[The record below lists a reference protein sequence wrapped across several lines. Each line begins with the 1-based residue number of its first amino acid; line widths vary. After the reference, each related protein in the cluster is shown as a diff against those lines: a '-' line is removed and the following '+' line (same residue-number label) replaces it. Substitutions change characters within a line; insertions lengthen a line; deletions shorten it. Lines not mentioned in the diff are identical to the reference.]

1 MRTKRLVL
9 VGALAL
15 ALAGGGGTALA
26 VNGTAPPVAAG
37 GTAGEAVGKTA
48 GGQARETAAVRASAP
63 PAASRAAGPRVV
75 RPYQPVEIGRG
86 AKMGLLPEGRQ
97 NYVVAWEDY
106 AGSVERAKGYAG
118 DSIRPESLSGGLHT
132 EGDDALY
139 TGAFRTGT
147 VPARVTLRIDGGAEV
162 EAGMLRLPG
171 DPGWGTYHY
180 DAAGAGAPRESVTVT
195 AYGPDGSVLADLT
208 FRPFPAGH

>member
-9 VGALAL
+9 AGIAAL

-26 VNGTAPPVAAG
+26 VNGAAPPAAAG
-37 GTAGEAVGKTA
+37 ETA
-48 GGQARETAAVRASAP
+48 GGQAREAAAVRASAA
-63 PAASRAAGPRVV
+63 PAASRTAGPRVV
-75 RPYQPVEIGRG
+75 QPYQPVEIGQG
-86 AKMGLLPEGRQ
+86 ATMGLLPEGRQ

-118 DSIRPESLSGGLHT
+118 DSIRPDSLSGGLHT

-147 VPARVTLRIDGGAEV
+147 VPARITLRIDGGAEV

-180 DAAGAGAPRESVTVT
+180 DAAGTGAPRESVTVT

-208 FRPFPAGH
+208 FRPFSAGR

>member
-9 VGALAL
+9 AGALAL
-15 ALAGGGGTALA
+15 ALVGGGGTALA
-26 VNGTAPPVAAG
+26 VNGAAPPVAAG
-37 GTAGEAVGKTA
+37 KTTAEAVG
-48 GGQARETAAVRASAP
+48 RTAAETVGRT
-63 PAASRAAGPRVV
+63 AAGPRVV

-180 DAAGAGAPRESVTVT
+180 DAAGAGTPRESVTVT

-208 FRPFPAGH
+208 FRPFSAGH

>member
-9 VGALAL
+9 AGVAAL

-26 VNGTAPPVAAG
+26 VNGAAPPVAAG
-37 GTAGEAVGKTA
+37 GTAGETVGKTA
-48 GGQARETAAVRASAP
+48 GGQTRETAAVRASTP

-75 RPYQPVEIGRG
+75 RPYQPVEIGRD

-97 NYVVAWEDY
+97 NYVVAREDY

-171 DPGWGTYHY
+171 DPGWGTYHAFG
-180 DAAGAGAPRESVTVT
+180 DASAADTGFTVT
-195 AYGPDGSVLADLT
+195 AYAEDGGVLFEQRFGAPPAD
-208 FRPFPAGH
+208 

>member
-1 MRTKRLVL
+1 MWPATPATYETTYDWSADEDEEARS
-9 VGALAL
+9 
-15 ALAGGGGTALA
+15 GGSHGPGP
-26 VNGTAPPVAAG
+26 GRRG
-37 GTAGEAVGKTA
+37 
-48 GGQARETAAVRASAP
+48 RY
-63 PAASRAAGPRVV
+63 GPR
-75 RPYQPVEIGRG
+75 RERRG
-86 AKMGLLPEGRQ
+86 TTRRSR
-97 NYVVAWEDY
+97 EDY

-171 DPGWGTYHY
+171 DPGWGTYHAFG
-180 DAAGAGAPRESVTVT
+180 DASAAADTGFTVT
-195 AYGPDGSVLADLT
+195 AYAEDGGVLFEQRFGAPPAD
-208 FRPFPAGH
+208 